1 MKTTVRSKG
10 RRYISGEG
18 WLLLR
23 QGKLNSH
30 RERTD
35 PNRWRDRSRYKSA
48 GPAEPTLVKHRVPN
62 QATVTQEEIRG
73 AKGLFSTEMLLEKTS
88 SGIEIWNRC
97 STVLSQHRFKPQP
110 WRESPLGALDCG
122 WRRAFHLWMETLS
135 HSSLWSCYNPL
146 FFHLLASSWSIK
158 QLFLGGGL
166 PSACVGKGS
175 RSDHTIISKMVRLG

>member
-1 MKTTVRSKG
+1 MCHQLMKTMVRSKG

-88 SGIEIWNRC
+88 ADIEIWNRC
-97 STVLSQHRFKPQP
+97 STLLSQHRFKPQP
-110 WRESPLGALDCG
+110 CRESPLGALDCG
-122 WRRAFHLWMETLS
+122 WRRAFHLWMEGYPIVLSEVAITLCFS
-135 HSSLWSCYNPL
+135 T
-146 FFHLLASSWSIK
+146 SW
-158 QLFLGGGL
+158 L
-166 PSACVGKGS
+166 PVG
-175 RSDHTIISKMVRLG
+175 V